1 MKVMKHL
8 YVDFKNTN
16 EFLKKIQDMTL
27 CATTVRD
34 KLVQIDTRI
43 SVSKVMM

>member
-1 MKVMKHL
+1 MKVVKHH
-8 YVDFKNTN
+8 YVDFKNKN